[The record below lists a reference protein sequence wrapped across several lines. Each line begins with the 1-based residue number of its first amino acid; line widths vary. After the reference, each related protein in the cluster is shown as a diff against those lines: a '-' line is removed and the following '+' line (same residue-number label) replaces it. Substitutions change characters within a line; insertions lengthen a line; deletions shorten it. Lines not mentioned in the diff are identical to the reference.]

1 MKYYRLQKISEGS
14 IKLTV
19 GEETSV
25 SGSTDAGGGQKE
37 LDLEELST
45 IIDHVNERFKTD
57 FTKADELFFDS
68 VREDAFNDEGVRNAA
83 KVNTLDGFSYVFN
96 KKIEDLFVDRM
107 EQNEVLTS
115 KFLNDGDFK
124 KVVSEYLM
132 KQVYEKIR
140 EEVGV

>member
-1 MKYYRLQKISEGS
+1 MI
-14 IKLTV
+14 
-19 GEETSV
+19 
-25 SGSTDAGGGQKE
+25 
-37 LDLEELST
+37 DLKQILL
-45 IIDHVNERFKTD
+45 
-57 FTKADELFFDS
+57 KADELFFDS
-68 VREDAFNDEGVRNAA
+68 VREDAMNDEGVRDSA

-115 KFLNDGDFK
+115 KFLNDRDFK

-132 KQVYEKIR
+132 KQVYDKIR